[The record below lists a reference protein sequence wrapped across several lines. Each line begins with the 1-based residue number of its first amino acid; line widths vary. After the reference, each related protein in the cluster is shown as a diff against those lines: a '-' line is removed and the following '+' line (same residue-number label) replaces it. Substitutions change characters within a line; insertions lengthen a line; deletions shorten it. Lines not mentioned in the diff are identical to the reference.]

1 MKEFKNICLYCGRE
15 FVTKKAPQ
23 KFCNQLHYG
32 KYQKELAEE
41 EIYQVPDCKIFIR
54 IVSPAEEYIF
64 KNLQKAVNFLSIY
77 SSLDAPE
84 CTKKFLNRENK
95 IDKWKIFYD

>member
-32 KYQKELAEE
+32 KYKKEIAEE

-64 KNLQKAVNFLSIY
+64 RNLQKAVNFLSTY
-77 SSLDAPE
+77 SSLALQNVR
-84 CTKKFLNRENK
+84 KNF
-95 IDKWKIFYD
+95 